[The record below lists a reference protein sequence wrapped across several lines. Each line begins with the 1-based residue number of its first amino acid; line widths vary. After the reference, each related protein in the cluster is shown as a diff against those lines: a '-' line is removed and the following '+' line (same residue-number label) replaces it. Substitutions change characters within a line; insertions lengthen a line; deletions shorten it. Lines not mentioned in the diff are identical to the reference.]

1 MGTLYVVATPI
12 GNMEDITLRALNVL
26 KAVDLIAAEDTR
38 HTRKLLSHYG
48 IRTPLTSYH
57 EHNERQKGLW
67 LIERLKEGKD
77 IALVSDAGTPAISD
91 PGYRLVRLAAG
102 NSMPVSAIPGPSAL
116 TAILSVAGL
125 PTDEFT
131 FKGFIPSASGGGGGR
146 KRFFLELKKSGGTF
160 IMYESPRRI
169 KAALADMEE
178 VLGSVPVVIAR
189 EMTKLYEEII
199 RGDVRYAAGLFKDR
213 EIKGEITI
221 VLNVAKAAVPV
232 AAPEDVKEK
241 LTELF
246 KAGLSL
252 KDAVKTLSDELEI
265 PRSYVYKEALKL
277 KET

>member
-12 GNMEDITLRALNVL
+12 GNIEDITLRALNVL

-57 EHNERQKGLW
+57 EHNERRKGPW
-67 LIERLKEGKD
+67 LIERLKEDKN

-131 FKGFIPSASGGGGGR
+131 FKGFIPPAGGER

-178 VLGSVPVVIAR
+178 ALGGVPVVIAR

-199 RGDVRYAAGLFKDR
+199 RGDVRYAAGLLKDR
-213 EIKGEITI
+213 EVKGELTI
-221 VLNVAKAAVPV
+221 VLNVAKAPTPV

-241 LTELF
+241 LAELF

-252 KDAVKTLSDELEI
+252 KDAVKTISDELEI
-265 PRSYVYKEALKL
+265 PKSYVYKEALKL